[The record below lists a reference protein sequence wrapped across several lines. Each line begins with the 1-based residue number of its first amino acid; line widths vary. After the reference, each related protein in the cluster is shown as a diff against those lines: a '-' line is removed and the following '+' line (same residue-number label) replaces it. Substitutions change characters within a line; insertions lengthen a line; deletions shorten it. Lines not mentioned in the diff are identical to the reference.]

1 MSSLLVSDFMTAEV
15 EVIFDDE
22 QVDIAGTIMTL
33 SRIRHLPVT
42 DRGDRLV
49 GLLTQRD
56 LLARVVSHG
65 VEAPV
70 LVRDIM
76 TKKVTTI
83 AATAPIQ
90 RAARIMLENK
100 YGCLI
105 VTEAQR
111 ITGILTET
119 DFVDFVASNAERW
132 E

>member
-1 MSSLLVSDFMTAEV
+1 MSKLLVSNFMTPGV
-15 EVIFDDE
+15 EVMFDDE
-22 QVDIAGTIMTL
+22 QVDIARTIMTL

-65 VEAPV
+65 AEAPV

-83 AATAPIQ
+83 SATSLIQ

-105 VTEAQR
+105 VTDADR
-111 ITGILTET
+111 IIGILTET
-119 DFVDFVASNAERW
+119 DFVAFVANNAEHW